1 MLPAFFCRD
10 NPNEKVTNLMSAAME
25 NNSPQND
32 TSFFGHP
39 RGLSTLFFT
48 EMWERFSF
56 YGLRAL
62 LMLYMTA
69 EITKGGLGWDNKKA
83 APIYALYAA
92 SVYFLP
98 LIGGWIAD
106 RFIGAKRATLIGGVI
121 IMLGH
126 FTLAFSNPTTFY
138 LGLILVATG
147 TGFLKSNISVMVGQL
162 YSKEDARRDAG
173 FSIFY
178 MGINLGATIA
188 PLVCGFLAE
197 NLWFQGFI
205 SRMGFDPHS
214 SWHFGFAAA
223 GVGMFFGLMQYLFGR
238 KNLQN
243 IGEVPVDTTDTPDTA
258 GVTSPAG
265 TAGTASSMSAL
276 YVAEMAGLAIVA
288 TIIVVYF
295 VYAQSFDFALS
306 YVLMPTVLLAGL
318 IGVLLSG
325 MQDRLSTRDWKR
337 IGVIIILFIFS
348 TIFWMGFEQAATS
361 LNLFARDMTDLGVF
375 GGWLEASSLQAV
387 NGFFIV
393 VLAPVMAFVWLR
405 LGNRQPSDA
414 VKFSIAL
421 LFGGLGFVVVAAAV
435 NWGGGGKVSPF
446 WLFLVYFLH
455 TIGELCLSPVGL
467 SSMTKLAPPKMVS
480 LMMGVW
486 FLSISMGNYF
496 AGMIAGEFKPEVA
509 VVVSIFSTVAII
521 MIGAAILLFLISPL
535 VKALYTKPQP
545 VVPMETA

>member
-1 MLPAFFCRD
+1 
-10 NPNEKVTNLMSAAME
+10 ME
-25 NNSPQND
+25 NTLPQND
-32 TSFFGHP
+32 KSFFGHP

-62 LMLYMTA
+62 LMLYMTTEA
-69 EITKGGLGWDNKKA
+69 AKGGLGWDNKKA

-98 LIGGWIAD
+98 LIGGWLAD
-106 RFIGAKRATLIGGVI
+106 RFIGAKRATLIGGII
-121 IMLGH
+121 IMIGH

-138 LGLILVATG
+138 LGLIFVATG
-147 TGFLKSNISVMVGQL
+147 TGFLKSNISVMVGDL
-162 YSKEDARRDAG
+162 YTKEDSRRDAG

-188 PLVCGFLAE
+188 PLICGFLAE
-197 NLWFQGFI
+197 NKNFQQFI
-205 SRMGFDPHS
+205 SSMGFNPHS

-223 GVGMFFGLMQYLFGR
+223 GVGMFFGLLQYLLGR
-238 KNLQN
+238 KNLKN
-243 IGEVPVDTTDTPDTA
+243 IGEVPKDDRVDAA
-258 GVTSPAG
+258 GENAPG
-265 TAGTASSMSAL
+265 NGMSTLYIIEMIAL
-276 YVAEMAGLAIVA
+276 VVIAT
-288 TIIVVYF
+288 TIIVLSVF
-295 VYAQSFDFALS
+295 VRDFDFALS
-306 YVLMPTVLLAGL
+306 YVLMPTVLIAGL

-325 MQDRLSTRDWKR
+325 MQDKLDAGDWKR
-337 IGVIIILFIFS
+337 IGVIIILFVFS

-361 LNLFARDMTDLGVF
+361 LNLFARDMTDLTVF

-393 VLAPVMAFVWLR
+393 ILAPVVGAVWYY
-405 LGNRQPSDA
+405 LGTRQPSDA

-421 LFGGLGFVVVAAAV
+421 LFAGLGFVVVAAAV
-435 NWGGGGKVSPF
+435 SMAGGGKVNPS

-496 AGMIAGEFKPEVA
+496 AGMIAGEFKPEA
-509 VVVSIFSTVAII
+509 SVVISIFSTVAII
-521 MIGAAILLFLISPL
+521 LIAAAVLLFIISPL
-535 VKALYTKPQP
+535 IKKLYAKPQS

>member
-1 MLPAFFCRD
+1 
-10 NPNEKVTNLMSAAME
+10 ME
-25 NNSPQND
+25 NHDPTVD
-32 TSFFGHP
+32 KSFFGHP

-69 EITKGGLGWDNKKA
+69 EVAKGGLGWDVKKA

-138 LGLILVATG
+138 VGLILVATG
-147 TGFLKSNISVMVGQL
+147 TGFLKSNISVMVGDL
-162 YSKEDARRDAG
+162 YTKEDARRDAG

-197 NLWFQGFI
+197 NTWFKGFI
-205 SRMGFDPHS
+205 SGMGFDPNN

-223 GVGMFFGLMQYLFGR
+223 GVGMFFGLVQYLWGGR
-238 KNLQN
+238 NLAGA
-243 IGEVPVDTTDTPDTA
+243 GEVRVDPD
-258 GVTSPAG
+258 
-265 TAGTASSMSAL
+265 ASGKEKTQLSTLYIIEMIAL
-276 YVAEMAGLAIVA
+276 AVIA
-288 TIIVVYF
+288 TIIVVF
-295 VYAQSFDFALS
+295 SVYTWDFDFAMS
-306 YVLMPTVLLAGL
+306 YILMPTVLIAGL

-325 MQDRLSTRDWKR
+325 MQDRLSGDDWKR
-337 IGVIIILFIFS
+337 LGVIIILFVFS

-361 LNLFARDMTDLGVF
+361 LNLFARDMTDLKSLG
-375 GGWLEASSLQAV
+375 LEASYLQAV

-393 VLAPVMAFVWLR
+393 ILAPVVGAIWYY
-405 LGNRQPSDA
+405 LGKRQPSDS

-421 LFGGLGFVVVAAAV
+421 LFGGLGFIVVAVAV
-435 NWGGGGKVSPF
+435 NLGGGGKVSPL

-486 FLSISMGNYF
+486 FLSISMGNYI

-509 VVVSIFSTVAII
+509 VVTNIFFTVAMI
-521 MIGAAILLFLISPL
+521 MVGAAVVLFIISPL
-535 VKALYTKPQP
+535 VKKLYTKPEM
-545 VVPMETA
+545 VVPMEPA

>member
-1 MLPAFFCRD
+1 
-10 NPNEKVTNLMSAAME
+10 MSTMTG
-25 NNSPQND
+25 NSSPQED
-32 TSFFGHP
+32 RSFFGHP

-98 LIGGWIAD
+98 LIGGWLAD
-106 RFIGAKRATLIGGVI
+106 RFIGAKRATLIGGII
-121 IMLGH
+121 IMCGH

-147 TGFLKSNISVMVGQL
+147 TGFLKSNISVMVGDL
-162 YSKEDARRDAG
+162 YTKEDARRDAG
-173 FSIFY
+173 FSLFY
-178 MGINLGATIA
+178 MGIILGATIA

-197 NLWFQGFI
+197 NASFQGFI
-205 SRMGFDPHS
+205 ASMGFDPHS

-223 GVGMFFGLMQYLFGR
+223 GVGMFFGLMQYLLGR
-238 KNLQN
+238 RNLEN
-243 IGEVPVDTTDTPDTA
+243 IGEVPKDERAAAAA
-258 GVTSPAG
+258 GEQGPGNSLSPIYVGEMIALVVIATS
-265 TAGTASSMSAL
+265 
-276 YVAEMAGLAIVA
+276 
-288 TIIVVYF
+288 IIIYF
-295 VYAQSFDFALS
+295 VYTQSFDFALS

-325 MQDRLSTRDWKR
+325 MQDKLSPGDWKR

-361 LNLFARDMTDLGVF
+361 LNLFARDMTDLSVF

-393 VLAPVMAFVWLR
+393 VFAPVMAWVWIK
-405 LGNRQPSDA
+405 LGNRQPTDA

-421 LFGGLGFVVVAAAV
+421 LFAGLGFVVVAAAV
-435 NWGGGGKVSPF
+435 SMAGGGKVNPS

-467 SSMTKLAPPKMVS
+467 SAMTKLAPARVAGF
-480 LMMGVW
+480 MMGMW
-486 FLSISMGNYF
+486 FVSISVGDYF
-496 AGMIAGEFKPEVA
+496 AGKAASVYESMALGTLFGTVAALGIGGA
-509 VVVSIFSTVAII
+509 VVMVLLIKPTVRL
-521 MIGAAILLFLISPL
+521 MSG
-535 VKALYTKPQP
+535 VR
-545 VVPMETA
+545 